1 MDNYKGYTIRR
12 ARKALVR
19 AFINKYNFLHED
31 QNNVLDGGKVFVVN
45 SVVGWC
51 LKQRAEKKIS
61 LTEMQYYVSLLQEYI
76 DGRVDLSWN
85 NQMLEVLVKE

>member
-1 MDNYKGYTIRR
+1 MITAQRRLIRTFIAKER
-12 ARKALVR
+12 LIHRDGNVCKMGKA
-19 AFINKYNFLHED
+19 
-31 QNNVLDGGKVFVVN
+31 FVVN
-45 SVVGWC
+45 SVLGWF
-51 LKQRAEKKIS
+51 LQQRSKNKIS